1 MLLLFQL
8 PEKWETHKEKRERR
22 ALDLGRETKS
32 HSMEESYCEKYVYC
46 SQIFNDEDYMLAPLF
61 CSGIFL
67 PFYGQ
72 PRTRCCTVLK
82 LHGSRL
88 QVGTE
93 LSECLLFAPPDART
107 IFLHNDI
114 LCNDTCSVTGVSIT
128 YWGGGHKR
136 KRSSGY
142 LS

>member
-46 SQIFNDEDYMLAPLF
+46 SQIFDDEDYMLAPLF
-61 CSGIFL
+61 CSDIFL

-72 PRTRCCTVLK
+72 PRTSCGTVLK
-82 LHGSRL
+82 LHASRL
-88 QVGTE
+88 QLLSLVGAYYLHPQTRVPY
-93 LSECLLFAPPDART
+93 FYIMINDAMTRA
-107 IFLHNDI
+107 L
-114 LCNDTCSVTGVSIT
+114 
-128 YWGGGHKR
+128 
-136 KRSSGY
+136 
-142 LS
+142 